1 MSLNLRTEWNDSRV
15 NYMILKID
23 AYIQKSLDTSTT
35 LIMIT
40 QKKILWYKDSEEVL
54 NKIKG
59 NDKEFPTFW
68 DTDHR
73 VMQVL
78 ILLAI
83 FHRNLS
89 FLKASRTRL
98 GPISPGENNLIF
110 FFFLILTWLIWL
122 AKRFNCTDFVFWK

>member
-1 MSLNLRTEWNDSRV
+1 
-15 NYMILKID
+15 MILKID

-89 FLKASRTRL
+89 FLKARCTEL
-98 GPISPGENNLIF
+98 GPISPGENKFILL
-110 FFFLILTWLIWL
+110 FFFLKL
-122 AKRFNCTDFVFWK
+122 